1 MRDIFH
7 DAVSGSEKKRNCP
20 KADKERK
27 FSTENADETFS
38 GFCLTIRFRP
48 SRHGREHIEFALV
61 MQSANGDLNALCGFW
76 PRAATTACDLV
87 IRKLG
92 RRGDTSPSDWRT
104 RGSCSSL
111 PTLSFGQ
118 VAEIP
123 RGKPC
128 RL

>member
-38 GFCLTIRFRP
+38 AFCATIRFRL

-61 MQSANGDLNALCGFW
+61 MQSANDDLNALCGVLA
-76 PRAATTACDLV
+76 PRSA
-87 IRKLG
+87 
-92 RRGDTSPSDWRT
+92 
-104 RGSCSSL
+104 GSG
-111 PTLSFGQ
+111 T
-118 VAEIP
+118 V
-123 RGKPC
+123 
-128 RL
+128 